1 MGKRRPKPDREP
13 RPKRPKKPRPV
24 LDIIKILIGRKDY
37 VAHFH
42 PYPVEIPTQ
51 DIFALI
57 VEALRNKAVDMKEAA
72 HAAWHVAGYVLAKWT
87 PPVGGRSSAAPFSAA
102 QAADA
107 LEDALGR
114 ASGEGDVAP
123 FEALPWDLIL
133 PILLDLIRKWL
144 GF

>member
-1 MGKRRPKPDREP
+1 MGKRK
-13 RPKRPKKPRPV
+13 PKRPDKPDKKKRPI

-57 VEALRNKAVDMKEAA
+57 VEALRNKQVDMKEAA
-72 HAAWHVAGYVLAKWT
+72 HGAWHIAGYVLSKWT
-87 PPVGGRSSAAPFSAA
+87 PPVGGRSAGQPLSATE
-102 QAADA
+102 AADM
-107 LEDALGR
+107 LEGAMAR
-114 ASGEGDVAP
+114 SSGGEDVAA
-123 FEALPWDLIL
+123 FEGLPWDLIL